1 MALSWKVCSGYLN
14 LEAVLVGD
22 VGGDDGHALRG
33 VVSVATLHDLDLVRG
48 AGVLQVTGRLHS
60 DAVVSFVAENS
71 N

>member
-1 MALSWKVCSGYLN
+1 M
-14 LEAVLVGD
+14 EAVLVGD
-22 VGGDDGHALRG
+22 VGGDDWHTLRG

>member
-1 MALSWKVCSGYLN
+1 M
-14 LEAVLVGD
+14 EAVLVGD

-33 VVSVATLHDLDLVRG
+33 EVSVATLHDLDLVRG
-48 AGVLQVTGRLHS
+48 SGVLQVTGRLHS

>member
-1 MALSWKVCSGYLN
+1 MVCIGYLN
-14 LEAVLVGD
+14 LEAILVSD
-22 VGGDDGHALRG
+22 VGGDDGHTFRG

-48 AGVLQVTGRLHS
+48 AGVFQVTSRLHS